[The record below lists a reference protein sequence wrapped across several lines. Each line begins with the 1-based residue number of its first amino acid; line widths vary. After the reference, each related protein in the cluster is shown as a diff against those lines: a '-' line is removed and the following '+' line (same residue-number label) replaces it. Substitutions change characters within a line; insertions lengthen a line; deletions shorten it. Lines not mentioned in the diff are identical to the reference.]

1 MPLINCEV
9 NLILTWSSTCAITN
23 STDAKRFPIT
33 DAKIYLPVVT
43 LWTQDNKKLLQQL
56 KYGFKRT
63 INSNKYQSNSEA
75 YAENQYLNHLID
87 PSFHGVNRLLA
98 LSFENEN
105 GRTLHSE
112 YYLPKAEIKV
122 YNVKIDDRNVFDQP
136 ITTLKYMKIL
146 EKLLLVKEMIT
157 QMVVY

>member
-1 MPLINCEV
+1 M
-9 NLILTWSSTCAITN
+9 
-23 STDAKRFPIT
+23 
-33 DAKIYLPVVT
+33 
-43 LWTQDNKKLLQQL
+43 
-56 KYGFKRT
+56 
-63 INSNKYQSNSEA
+63 
-75 YAENQYLNHLID
+75 
-87 PSFHGVNRLLA
+87 
-98 LSFENEN
+98 SFENEN